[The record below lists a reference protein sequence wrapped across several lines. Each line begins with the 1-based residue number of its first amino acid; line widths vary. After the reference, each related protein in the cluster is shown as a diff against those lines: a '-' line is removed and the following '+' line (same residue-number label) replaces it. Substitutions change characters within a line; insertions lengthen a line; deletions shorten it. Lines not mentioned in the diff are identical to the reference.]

1 MNEKPP
7 IPMAYANELDFIC
20 PDCLPDDAE
29 DLDQYEKFYSV
40 EGIIEYSNSM
50 SSAKGKVVDVS
61 EDVRCVCAQCKKE
74 LTK

>member
-7 IPMAYANELDFIC
+7 MPIAYANELDFIC
-20 PDCLPDDAE
+20 PDCLPDNAE
-29 DLDQYEKFYSV
+29 DSEQYETLYSV

-50 SSAKGKVVDVS
+50 SSGKSKVVDVS
-61 EDVRCVCAQCKKE
+61 KDVHCICAQCKKE